1 MPLSRNMD
9 KRIAE
14 LEAEN
19 ANLQEDYDNL
29 GWLIATTPGLNK
41 RASYEA
47 LKVRNAALE
56 AGLDD
61 WLRVLNSLAGLKVP
75 VVIYE
80 RLMTMLEQA
89 QELKEGRDD

>member
-1 MPLSRNMD
+1 MTD
-9 KRIAE
+9 TYATD
-14 LEAEN
+14 A
-19 ANLQEDYDNL
+19 QEDT
-29 GWLIATTPGLNK
+29 IHVK

-47 LKVRNAALE
+47 LKARNAALE

-75 VVIYE
+75 IVIYE

-89 QELKEGRDD
+89 QELKEGRDG